1 MIPTVALLLDSG
13 FLYALFDEDDRFHK
27 AVAAVV
33 ETQSGVAIVPDVALV
48 EVMFLVRR
56 AGGISAIDVQ
66 EKNRKSDS

>member
-27 AVAAVV
+27 AVAVVV
-33 ETQSGVAIVPDVALV
+33 ETQSGAAIVPDVALV

-56 AGGISAIDVQ
+56 ASGIPAGCQALCRSS
-66 EKNRKSDS
+66 E